1 MRLAISI
8 GLALTLGAT
17 ALAAPQNDAITK
29 AQRQAAIES
38 AMRNRI
44 ADQTDIWFDDG
55 DFPRIIQLL
64 QALYEFTPADYE
76 VATDLGWMLEN
87 VEQYDAA
94 LATYVRYRKENVA
107 DPDAAIPEAN
117 FYFKR
122 RLFSKVPPIL
132 EKRVGPNL
140 HPNGFRILGHSYDR
154 LGMLNDS
161 RRVWKMYTDR
171 YPQDL
176 RAKEN
181 LKRVEQKIKQAGGT
195 R

>member
-8 GLALTLGAT
+8 GFALTVGAT
-17 ALAAPQNDAITK
+17 ALAAPQTDALTK
-29 AQRQAAIES
+29 AQRQAAIDG

-64 QALYEFTPADYE
+64 KALYEFSPTDYE

-94 LATYVRYRKENVA
+94 LATYVRYRKENA
-107 DPDAAIPEAN
+107 AMPDAAIPEAN
-117 FYFKR
+117 FYFMR
-122 RLFSKVPPIL
+122 RLYSKVPPIL
-132 EKRVGPNL
+132 EKSIGPTL

-161 RRVWKMYTDR
+161 RRVWKLYTDR

-181 LKRVEQKIKQAGGT
+181 LRRVEDKIKKAGG
-195 R
+195 